1 MAMPDVTVLAGM
13 VSTSIF
19 VVSYLPMLVKAAR
32 SKDLSSYSGWNLVLA
47 NAGNLVHSVYVLSLP
62 AGPLWALH
70 GFYLAASV
78 LMLVWWV
85 RYRRQP
91 SGQAAAPPALA
102 EAEAG
107 SAGPGAEQASADRQ
121 IIRAPVV
128 VRSGSARRAGQSA
141 SSRTVV
147 SYSSVPTG
155 SFRGPVNCPF
165 EYDTLIVPMS
175 PTPTAMSASRTST
188 P

>member
-47 NAGNLVHSVYVLSLP
+47 NVGNLVHSIYVLSLP

-85 RYRRQP
+85 RYRGRPSRTSAASSVPAKVLIEIAGDPDQP
-91 SGQAAAPPALA
+91 
-102 EAEAG
+102 E
-107 SAGPGAEQASADRQ
+107 
-121 IIRAPVV
+121 
-128 VRSGSARRAGQSA
+128 
-141 SSRTVV
+141 SSRTVA

-165 EYDTLIVPMS
+165 EYDTLIVPIS
-175 PTPTAMSASRTST
+175 PTPATMSASRTST